1 MFDTVA
7 RVKVESRQRRTEKVA
22 SRDCRFVGSG
32 SVHKMCCMR
41 VSSQPND
48 KPTIWDGGK
57 PPSYGDQHGF
67 LIGIA
72 RDSMLGLRPATE
84 SVSNCQVQIDPPLRP
99 IAEKRW
105 PRLFLAASCDGFP
118 ILRCATSTG
127 ARVKRWIMLRGW
139 SSICE
144 SDLLL
149 P

>member
-99 IAEKRW
+99 DRRKEMDTAF
-105 PRLFLAASCDGFP
+105 PCGF
-118 ILRCATSTG
+118 
-127 ARVKRWIMLRGW
+127 M
-139 SSICE
+139 
-144 SDLLL
+144 
-149 P
+149 